1 MTGNEGAADR
11 PAAIA
16 SLPGLLAARDLVAV
30 ARVLVRLDWPQGRIQ
45 PWDESYARLVRDLT
59 VSDVI
64 ELIHLIA
71 REVRGSG
78 ANRPAVLL
86 SELSQVLPDEVL
98 ADVCADWLT
107 GAERHDGGGGVGWGG
122 EVARMAE
129 AYVASGAQLSPGV
142 IAAVR
147 RMASH
152 PAWSGKTVLAEL
164 AATLDDPV
172 LNPGEAW
179 SDAALSDAATRGQA
193 WQDLLGHAITAE
205 SAKPSARWEKTARGL
220 LAAVGERAAAERISA
235 WLALVGQPRTIPLIG
250 RGRGAEKLFDSYN
263 VAGIRGLAWML
274 GFSATDAGSART
286 LAALV
291 RSALLRLPGLGPR
304 APRVANA
311 AVYALSQMPGTAALA
326 QLGRL
331 AAEVTYQGTLTQLDQ
346 ALQARAAEQGVSR
359 EVIEELAVPGFGLT
373 EVGRR
378 VERFGDASAEVVI
391 RGHAVRL
398 TWRTEA
404 GKVAKSASARVRSE
418 FADEVKELKS
428 VVGDIEKMVS
438 AQAGRLDRLFLARR
452 SWDFAYWAEHYLDHP
467 LVGTL
472 ARRLIWLIDDV
483 PASHAEGG
491 LRTLADA
498 ALTPAPDARVKL
510 WHPIGRETVEISA
523 WRDWLER
530 HQVTQPFK
538 QAHREVYPITRPE
551 QGTRTYSNRFA
562 AHILRQHQFHAL
574 AAQRGWQNR
583 LRFMAEDHNPP
594 PARHLPQWGI
604 RAEFRISGIG
614 RDYETDAAE
623 SGAFRYVTTDQVRF
637 YPVTPSSNVAHTTGG
652 GYAQDDLATVADEP
666 IPLADVPPLVLSE
679 IFRDIDLFVGV
690 CTIGNDPT
698 WEDRGPNDHYRT
710 YWRTYNTGKLSETA
724 CTRADLLRRL
734 LPRLAIGPQCAVGD
748 RFLHVKGV
756 LCSYKIHLGS
766 GNVMTTPDDTY
777 LCIVPDPHS
786 RDPFSDVPFPFEGDQ
801 MLAIILSK
809 AMLLAND
816 TKITDPTI
824 TRQIR
829 RSC

>member
-1 MTGNEGAADR
+1 M
-11 PAAIA
+11 
-16 SLPGLLAARDLVAV
+16 
-30 ARVLVRLDWPQGRIQ
+30 
-45 PWDESYARLVRDLT
+45 
-59 VSDVI
+59 
-64 ELIHLIA
+64 
-71 REVRGSG
+71 
-78 ANRPAVLL
+78 
-86 SELSQVLPDEVL
+86 LPDEVL
-98 ADVCADWLT
+98 PDVCADWLT
-107 GAERHDGGGGVGWGG
+107 GADRHEGGGGVGWGG
-122 EVARMAE
+122 EVARMTA
-129 AYVASGAQLSPGV
+129 AYVASGVPLSPGV

-179 SDAALSDAATRGQA
+179 SDAALADADARGQA
-193 WQDLLGHAITAE
+193 WQDLLGHAVTAM
-205 SAKPSARWEKTARGL
+205 SAKPSARWEKTAREL
-220 LAAVGERAAAERISA
+220 LSTVGERAAAERISA
-235 WLALVGQPRTIPLIG
+235 WLALVGQSRTIPLIG

-263 VAGIRGLAWML
+263 VAGMRGLAWML
-274 GFSATDAGSART
+274 GFAATDAESART

-291 RSALLRLPGLGPR
+291 QAALLRLPGLGPR

-311 AVYALSQMPGTAALA
+311 AVYALSRMPGMAALA

-331 AAEVTYQGTLTQLDQ
+331 AAEVSYRGTLAQVDK
-346 ALQARAAEQGVSR
+346 ALEARAAEQGVSR

-373 EVGRR
+373 EVGCR
-378 VERFGDASAEVVI
+378 VERFGGASAEVIV
-391 RGHAVRL
+391 RGRAVDL

-404 GKVAKSASARVRSE
+404 GKVVKSAPARVRNE

-428 VVGDIEKMVS
+428 VVADIERMVP
-438 AQAGRLDRLFLARR
+438 AQAGRLERLFLAQR
-452 SWDFAYWAEHYLDHP
+452 SWDFAYWAEYYLDHP

-483 PASHAEGG
+483 PASYAEGG
-491 LRTLADA
+491 LRTLAEA
-498 ALTPAPDARVKL
+498 ALAPAPDARVEL
-510 WHPIGRETVEISA
+510 WHPIGRETTEISS

-538 QAHREVYPITRPE
+538 QAHREVYPITPPE
-551 QGTRTYSNRFA
+551 QDTRIYSNRFA

-583 LRFMAEDHNPP
+583 LRFMAEDYNPP

-614 RDYETDAAE
+614 RDYETDAVE
-623 SGAFRYVTTDQVRF
+623 SGAFRYVATDQVRF
-637 YPVTPSSNVAHTTGG
+637 YPATPSGNVAHTSGE
-652 GYAQDDLATVADEP
+652 GYAQDDLAAVADGP

-698 WEDRGPNDHYRT
+698 WDDRGPDDRHRA
-710 YWRTYNTGKLSETA
+710 YWRSYSTGKLSETA
-724 CTRADLLRRL
+724 STRADLLRRL
-734 LPRLAIGPQCAVGD
+734 LPRLAIGPRCAIDD
-748 RFLHVKGV
+748 RFLHVKGI

-766 GNVMTTPDDTY
+766 GNVMMTPDGTY

-786 RDPFSDVPFPFEGDQ
+786 RDPFADVPFPFEGDQ

-816 TKITDPTI
+816 AKITDPTI